1 MNIGE
6 LTLDQINEIKA
17 MNVMTQSTNG
27 DCEFLRYIGKR
38 PTFYAMNYIYTG
50 TVVEVV
56 GGSIL
61 LDNALIIYDTGS
73 HTSPDW
79 DKAEPMPNGWAVCI
93 QAIES
98 HGIFK

>member
-17 MNVMTQSTNG
+17 LNVMTQSTK
-27 DCEFLRYIGKR
+27 CEFSKYIGKR

-56 GGSIL
+56 GGSII
-61 LDNALIIYDTGS
+61 LDDAKIIYDAGS

-79 DKAEPMPNGWAVCI
+79 DKAEAMPNGWAVCT